1 MCGRGHV
8 TLEPM
13 TTPRPDLDPGL
24 FGPGSVTWRVHGD
37 PIMWIAGLR
46 ALLLQALHP
55 AAMAGVLQHSDFRAD
70 PWGRLLRTADYV
82 GVVSFGSTAEVEKLG
97 AKVRAIHGKVRGI
110 DPESGVSYR
119 ADDPTLLRWVHCCEV
134 ESFLST
140 YQRAGGRLTPDEVD
154 DYYAEQTRAAAVV
167 GLDPDMVPASKA
179 EMVGYFASI
188 RGELAADGRARELAR
203 YVLAP
208 PMPRWVRWATPA
220 RPAWATGA
228 ALAVALLPSWARRMY
243 GVPVPPL
250 SGVAAAAG
258 VRTLRASTAL
268 APRAYREGPHLR
280 AARARLAVSSAG

>member
-1 MCGRGHV
+1 V
-8 TLEPM
+8 SDTAA
-13 TTPRPDLDPGL
+13 DAGL
-24 FGPGSVTWRVHGD
+24 FGPDSVTWRVQSE
-37 PIMWIAGLR
+37 PVMWVAGLR
-46 ALLLQALHP
+46 ALLLQAVHP
-55 AAMAGVLQHSDFRAD
+55 AAMAGVIDHSDFRAD
-70 PWGRLLRTADYV
+70 PWGRLRRTADYV
-82 GVVSFGSTAEVEKLG
+82 GTVAFGSTQEVAAAG
-97 AKVRAIHGKVRGI
+97 ARVQGVHAKIRGI
-110 DPESGVSYR
+110 DARSGRTYSAR
-119 ADDPTLLRWVHCCEV
+119 DPHLLRWVHCCEV

-188 RGELAADGRARELAR
+188 RGELAADRRARELAR

-250 SGVAAAAG
+250 TGVAAAAG